1 MIPLSLQIVLALLL
15 DAAIG
20 DPRWLPHP
28 VIGIGRFALSLEQP
42 LRKRFD
48 AKVAGIIA
56 VSVVISLTIVL
67 TWGLC
72 VIASGINRLLGDLVA
87 ILILSTGFAMH
98 DLRGHALAVY
108 RPLVAG
114 DLDTARR
121 QIAMLVGRDSEQL
134 DEGEITRATVESVAE
149 NTVDGVTAPLIFA
162 FVAGP
167 VGVMFYKAVN
177 TLDSTFGYKNERYLR
192 FGWAAAK
199 FDDLVNFLPARFTGL
214 LIPVAAR
221 LLKLDAAGAW
231 QMFKRDRHNHPSPNG
246 GQTEAAFAGALG
258 VQLGGI
264 NYYDGEESH
273 RPFMGDRLHSLRSEH
288 IKQAVRLM
296 VVTSLLV
303 AASGI
308 IVNLFL

>member
-1 MIPLSLQIVLALLL
+1 VIPLSLQIVLALLL

-28 VIGIGRFALSLEQP
+28 VIGIGRFALYLEQP
-42 LRKRFD
+42 LRKQFD

-56 VSVVISLTIVL
+56 VIVVVLVTTVL

-72 VIASGINRLLGDLVA
+72 LIASSISQLLGNLVA
-87 ILILSTGFAMH
+87 ILVLYSGFAMR

-114 DLDTARR
+114 DIAKAR
-121 QIAMLVGRDSEQL
+121 QQVAMLVGRDTEKL
-134 DEGEITRATVESVAE
+134 DEGEITRAAVESVAE

-162 FVAGP
+162 FIAGP

-177 TLDSTFGYKNERYLR
+177 TLDSTFGYKNERYLQ
-192 FGWAAAK
+192 FGWAAAR
-199 FDDLVNFLPARFTGL
+199 FDDLVNFFPARLTAL

-221 LLKLDAAGAW
+221 LLKFDGPGAW
-231 QMFKRDRHNHPSPNG
+231 RILQRDRHNHPSPNG

-264 NYYDGEESH
+264 NYYGGEESN
-273 RPFMGDRLHSLRSEH
+273 RPQMGDPVQPLRAAH
-288 IKQAVRLM
+288 IQQAVRLM
-296 VVTSLLV
+296 VVISLLV
-303 AASGI
+303 VVCCVVVKLI
-308 IVNLFL
+308 F